1 MKTVFIGGG
10 PGCLA
15 VLELAE
21 EHRLATLSLDILG
34 VVDIDVDAPAMHY
47 ARARGWPTYTSIER
61 ALRLPDLELVIE
73 LTGIPEVRD
82 EIYHRVPTQV
92 RVMDHEMARV
102 FWDLD
107 DVNQSLRDELELKT
121 RLEANIRKDR
131 RRLQELL
138 DSLPDVVMV
147 VDAQGLIQRVNR
159 RMEEV
164 MEVSAVDIVGQS
176 CRDRFPR
183 GHQGACQDGTCIRE
197 QVLGTGEPTTDV
209 RRDICIGWNTDPGES
224 YYEVTANP
232 IDNRDGSQ
240 SVVITC
246 REVTEQVH
254 LKRETE
260 QAARRFDEL
269 LAAVH
274 GLITIRDLEGRYE
287 VVNPYAASFFGMAP
301 EDFIGKTPRQLFPAD
316 VAAVIAGNDAA
327 MLIDPDS
334 FSHEEVVQLDGK
346 EHVLMSERILLT
358 DYEGQRV
365 GICCVSMNV
374 TEARQLQ
381 RELITSEKHAAVG
394 KLAAGVAHEINN
406 PLTGI
411 LTFAE
416 DLMEETPKNDPAHDD
431 LAIIVRETLRCR
443 NIVREL
449 LDFSRR
455 SRPKRSTMAL
465 KPIIDRSLALVRNQA
480 SFHDIDFDID
490 VDDPSMLVQVDP
502 NQIQQVVLNLIINA
516 RDAMG
521 GAGEIRVHTREDPET
536 GHVLVEIEDTGCGIP
551 VENLEKVFEPFFST
565 KGQQGLGLGL
575 AAVRSIVDQH
585 EGEIVVESEEGR
597 GATFRICLPS
607 TESAEDEGARAG
619 QAAQGARP

>member
-21 EHRLATLSLDILG
+21 EHRLATLSLEIIG
-34 VVDIDVDAPAMHY
+34 VVDIDADAPAMHY
-47 ARARGWPTYTSIER
+47 ARARGWPTYASIEQ
-61 ALRLPDLELVIE
+61 ALSLPDLELVIE
-73 LTGIPEVRD
+73 LTGIDEVRD
-82 EIYHRVPTQV
+82 EIYHRVPAQV

-147 VDAQGLIQRVNR
+147 VNADGVVQRVNR

-164 MEVSAVDIVGQS
+164 MEISAVDVVGRSCQS
-176 CRDRFPR
+176 CFPLGRDADCKEE
-183 GHQGACQDGTCIRE
+183 GCIRE
-197 QVLGTGEPTTDV
+197 QVLESGEPMTTV
-209 RRDICIGWNTDPGES
+209 RRNICIGWNLDPGES
-224 YYEVTANP
+224 YYEATANP
-232 IDNRDGSQ
+232 IDNRDGSK

-246 REVTEQVH
+246 REVTEQVL

-274 GLITIRDLEGRYE
+274 GLIIIRDLEGRFQ
-287 VVNPYAASFFGMAP
+287 VVNPYAARFFGLQP
-301 EDFIGKTPRQLFPAD
+301 DDFLGKTVHELLPAP
-316 VAAVIAGNDAA
+316 VAGVIAANDAA
-327 MLIDPDS
+327 VLADPDQ
-334 FSHEEVVQLDGK
+334 FSHEEELVIDGR
-346 EHVLMSERILLT
+346 EYVLMSERILLT
-358 DYEGQRV
+358 DYQDQQV

-374 TEARQLQ
+374 TEARELQ
-381 RELITSEKHAAVG
+381 RELIQSERHAAVG

-416 DLMEETPKNDPAHDD
+416 DLLEEATEGDPVRED

-455 SRPKRSTMAL
+455 SRPKRHTMSL
-465 KPIIDRSLALVRNQA
+465 QPVVDRSLALVRNQA
-480 SFHDIDFDID
+480 SFHDIDFVLDM
-490 VDDPSMLVQVDP
+490 DDPSLQVKMDP

-521 GAGEIRVHTREDPET
+521 GKGEIKVRIREQPGT
-536 GHVLVEIEDTGCGIP
+536 GGAVVEIVDNGCGIP
-551 VENLEKVFEPFFST
+551 SENLEKVFEPFFST
-565 KGQQGLGLGL
+565 KGTHGLGLGL

-585 EGEIVVESEEGR
+585 DGEIFVESEEGK
-597 GATFRICLPS
+597 GAAFRICLPGQKDPP
-607 TESAEDEGARAG
+607 EAAPEGD
-619 QAAQGARP
+619 